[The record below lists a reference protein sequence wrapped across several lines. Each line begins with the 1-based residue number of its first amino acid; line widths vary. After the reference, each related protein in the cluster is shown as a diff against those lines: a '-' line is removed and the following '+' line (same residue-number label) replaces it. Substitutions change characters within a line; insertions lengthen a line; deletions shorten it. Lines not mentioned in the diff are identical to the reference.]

1 MRLETRFLFQRLK
14 TQFSLTRWVIIIL
27 MLQSSE
33 NSTLTMTRQPTE
45 NHPLAIAA
53 RVTRLK
59 NESHWWFNCIS
70 NLS

>member
-1 MRLETRFLFQRLK
+1 
-14 TQFSLTRWVIIIL
+14 

-59 NESHWWFNCIS
+59 NESHCWFNCIS